1 MPKYIGLITW
11 TEQGIKDFRSTTERA
26 KSAHQAAAKF
36 GGKIE
41 TLLWTTG
48 AYDLVTLSEFPDDE
62 SSSAFSLALGALGNV
77 RTTTM
82 RAFDSAAMDRIIA
95 KTK

>member
-1 MPKYIGLITW
+1 MAKYVGLINW
-11 TEQGIKDFRSTTERA
+11 TEQGVKEFRSTTERA
-26 KSAHQAAAKF
+26 KSAQQAAAKY

-48 AYDLVTLSEFPDDE
+48 RYDLITVSEFPDDE
-62 SSSAFSLALGALGNV
+62 AASAFSLSLASIGNV

-82 RAFDSAAMDRIIA
+82 RAFDSAGMDRIIA
-95 KTK
+95 KTR

>member
-1 MPKYIGLITW
+1 VPKYVGLINW
-11 TEQGIKDFRSTTERA
+11 TEQGVKDFRSTTERA
-26 KSAHQAAAKF
+26 KSAQQAATKF

-48 AYDLVTLSEFPDDE
+48 SYDLITVTEFPDDE
-62 SSSAFSLALGALGNV
+62 SASAFSLALAALGNV

>member
-1 MPKYIGLITW
+1 MAKYVGLINW
-11 TEQGIKDFRSTTERA
+11 TEQGVKDFRATTERA
-26 KSAHQAAAKF
+26 KSAQQAAAKY

-41 TLLWTTG
+41 TLLWTAG
-48 AYDLVTLSEFPDDE
+48 PFDLITVSEFPDDE
-62 SSSAFSLALGALGNV
+62 SATAFSLALASQGNV

-82 RAFDSAAMDRIIA
+82 RAHDSAEMDRIIA